1 MNGKAHG
8 LSFLLNPRLIG
19 EDLSATKRTELENIL
34 IETPMDNHTP
44 IDDLQDRVALPAVSS
59 VHDFCYEEKERHQL
73 SIQDVAKGFVGLLC
87 NIGSPTVQLSLIY
100 K

>member
-44 IDDLQDRVALPAVSS
+44 IDDL
-59 VHDFCYEEKERHQL
+59 
-73 SIQDVAKGFVGLLC
+73 
-87 NIGSPTVQLSLIY
+87 
-100 K
+100 